1 MNNRENNNSKTI
13 SKSSLRK
20 EESKI
25 KNIKDRELSKYNK
38 LESYCNTNNVNN
50 VNNLN
55 NINNTNNEIFINT
68 NRYSNMLEDIENETY
83 YINEQFIQECN
94 IGSLTRN
101 SARKKENKGI
111 LNTYVS
117 TNKVVNKKN
126 RNKDRLE
133 KELNICD

>member
-1 MNNRENNNSKTI
+1 MNNRENNNYKTI
-13 SKSSLRK
+13 SKASLRK
-20 EESKI
+20 EESKT

-38 LESYCNTNNVNN
+38 MESYCNTNN

-126 RNKDRLE
+126 RNKNRLE
-133 KELNICD
+133 KELNMCD